1 MSVGSSG
8 RMLGAGELGGHAIG
22 ELSGT
27 DFHWRGTRYT
37 VTNLFYNRTPS
48 NADPWSI
55 AIDISPALPLK
66 ADEFGCLA
74 LRLGDLWFN
83 LADGAGNGR
92 QFFWYDIEISWRSGD
107 TIEVGLREFPI
118 SFEARSITGWR
129 NNLLR
134 PQLGMAETPLLRQS
148 AVDFDFAM
156 TGTMSGELPDART
169 ISNTVHRQVEHVP
182 NSARASDMLWQWG
195 QFLDHDISLTPAT
208 ITSSQAAIRIPRG
221 DPAFDPFG
229 TGLRLI
235 PFDRSIIDPDSG
247 TGADNPREQ
256 SNQISAFIDA
266 SNVYG
271 SSSSRVS
278 LLRTNDGTGRLRTV
292 GRGLFLPPNPSRL
305 AIEDG
310 GRPRPGLFLAGTFAP
325 TNRSP

>member
-1 MSVGSSG
+1 MIKSFARIRSSSRSLSSPLPISSTAHWRSDARLRVLGLSALSVLGILSFFLILSPATNAQSGSEPSSVELRGQSVWSATMSVGSSG

-22 ELSGT
+22 ELSGS
-27 DFHWRGTRYT
+27 DFYWRGTRYT
-37 VTNLFYNRTPS
+37 VTNLFYNGTPS

-74 LRLGDLWFN
+74 LRLGDHWFN

-92 QFFWYDIEISWRSGD
+92 QFFWYDIELSWRNGD

-134 PQLGMAETPLLRQS
+134 PELGMAETPLLRQS

-221 DPAFDPFG
+221 DPAFDHLG
-229 TGLRLI
+229 
-235 PFDRSIIDPDSG
+235 
-247 TGADNPREQ
+247 
-256 SNQISAFIDA
+256 
-266 SNVYG
+266 
-271 SSSSRVS
+271 
-278 LLRTNDGTGRLRTV
+278 
-292 GRGLFLPPNPSRL
+292 
-305 AIEDG
+305 
-310 GRPRPGLFLAGTFAP
+310 PGCG
-325 TNRSP
+325 